1 MRLIEDKDRRQRAI
15 LNIIV
20 LLVAFV
26 GVAKRSQT
34 LEETSTFENILI
46 DSFAPIQTSVTS
58 VRTQVSSFF
67 DHYLAN
73 ISASRKNV
81 DLRKRVGDL
90 ENSINGFEELE
101 KENKRLKDL
110 LQFGQGIGYKKILAQ
125 VVAWDASSDFRVIR
139 INKGLSNGVRLQ
151 SPVVTSQGLVGYI
164 YRLTDH
170 FADILT
176 VLDNN
181 NRVDGLIQRVRA
193 HGIVEGFNN
202 EKSIMKYV
210 SRAEP
215 IILGDVVITSGLGNI
230 YPKGIHVGTVSR
242 IERESY
248 GITQNV
254 EITPAVDFGRLEE
267 VVILSAEGDEQKKRE
282 WEALDQMDEAQ
293 ENQSRSNSGRG
304 R

>member
-1 MRLIEDKDRRQRAI
+1 MRLIEDKERRQKAV
-15 LNIIV
+15 LNILV
-20 LLVAFV
+20 LLIAFV
-26 GVAKRSQT
+26 GVAKRSKI
-34 LEETSTFENILI
+34 LDETSAFENILI
-46 DSFAPIQTSVTS
+46 DSFAPLQTSLTS
-58 VRTQVSSFF
+58 IRTEVASFF
-67 DHYLAN
+67 DHYVVN
-73 ISASRKNV
+73 INASKKNV
-81 DLRKRVGDL
+81 SYQKRID
-90 ENSINGFEELE
+90 ELE
-101 KENKRLKDL
+101 GEIAQFQELRRENKRLKDL
-110 LQFGQGIGYKKILAQ
+110 LQFGTGVDYKKILAQ

-139 INKGLSNGVRLQ
+139 INKGLADGVTLQ
-151 SPVVTSQGLVGYI
+151 SPVITANGLVGYI
-164 YRLTDH
+164 YRLTDS

-193 HGIVEGFNN
+193 HGIVEGYNS

-230 YPKGIHVGTVSR
+230 YPKGIRVGKVSR

-267 VVILSAEGDEQKKRE
+267 VVILVAEGDEQKKRE
-282 WEALDQMDEAQ
+282 WEALDQMDEDSEKQA
-293 ENQSRSNSGRG
+293 RSKR
-304 R
+304 

>member
-1 MRLIEDKDRRQRAI
+1 MRLIEDKDRRQRAV

-20 LLVAFV
+20 LLISFV
-26 GVAKRSQT
+26 GVAKRNHI
-34 LEETSTFENILI
+34 LDETSAFENVLI
-46 DSFAPIQTSVTS
+46 NSFAPIQSSVTS
-58 VRTQVSSFF
+58 VRTEISDFF
-67 DHYLAN
+67 DHYVAN
-73 ISASRKNV
+73 LNASKKNIE
-81 DLRKRVGDL
+81 LHKRIAEL
-90 ENSINGFEELE
+90 ESQINAFEELK
-101 KENKRLKDL
+101 KENIRLKNL
-110 LQFGQGIGYKKILAQ
+110 LQFGQGLGYKKILAQ
-125 VVAWDASSDFRVIR
+125 VVAWDASSDYRVIR
-139 INKGLSNGVRLQ
+139 INKGLSDGVRLQ
-151 SPVVTSQGLVGYI
+151 SPVVTAQGLVGYI

-230 YPKGIHVGTVSR
+230 YPKGIEVGTVSR

-267 VVILSAEGDEQKKRE
+267 VVILSAENDDQKKRE
-282 WEALDQMDEAQ
+282 WEALDQMDEA
-293 ENQSRSNSGRG
+293 EETRNQKGG
-304 R
+304 LQ

>member
-1 MRLIEDKDRRQRAI
+1 VRLIEDKERRQKAV
-15 LNIIV
+15 LNILV
-20 LLVAFV
+20 LLIAFV
-26 GVAKRSQT
+26 GVAKRSKT
-34 LEETSTFENILI
+34 LDETSAFENILI
-46 DSFAPIQTSVTS
+46 DSFAPLQTSLTS
-58 VRTQVSSFF
+58 IRTEVASFF
-67 DHYLAN
+67 DHYVVN
-73 ISASRKNV
+73 INASKKNV
-81 DLRKRVGDL
+81 SYQKRID
-90 ENSINGFEELE
+90 ELE
-101 KENKRLKDL
+101 GEIAQFQELRRENKRLKDL
-110 LQFGQGIGYKKILAQ
+110 LQFGTGVDYKKILAQ

-139 INKGLSNGVRLQ
+139 INKGLADGVTLQ
-151 SPVVTSQGLVGYI
+151 SPVITANGLVGYI
-164 YRLTDH
+164 YRLTDS

-193 HGIVEGFNN
+193 HGIVEGYNS

-230 YPKGIHVGTVSR
+230 YPKGIRVGKVSR

-267 VVILSAEGDEQKKRE
+267 VVILVAEGDEQKKRE
-282 WEALDQMDEAQ
+282 WEALDQMDEDSEKQA
-293 ENQSRSNSGRG
+293 RSKR
-304 R
+304 

>member
-20 LLVAFV
+20 LLISFV
-26 GVAKRSQT
+26 GVAKRNQS
-34 LEETSTFENILI
+34 LDETSAFENILI
-46 DSFAPIQTSVTS
+46 NSFAPIQSSVTN
-58 VRTQVSSFF
+58 VRTEVASFF
-67 DHYLAN
+67 DHYVAN
-73 ISASRKNV
+73 LSASRENV
-81 DLRKRVGDL
+81 QLERRVAEL
-90 ENSINGFEELE
+90 ESQINAFEELE
-101 KENKRLKDL
+101 RENQRLKNL
-110 LQFGQGIGYKKILAQ
+110 LQFGQGLGYKKILAQ
-125 VVAWDASSDFRVIR
+125 VVAWDASSDYRVIR
-139 INKGLSNGVRLQ
+139 INKGLSDGVRLQ

-181 NRVDGLIQRVRA
+181 NRIDGLIQRVRA

-230 YPKGIHVGTVSR
+230 YPKGIQVGTVSR

-267 VVILSAEGDEQKKRE
+267 VVILSAENDEQKKRE
-282 WEALDQMDEAQ
+282 WEALDEMDEA
-293 ENQSRSNSGRG
+293 EESRNQQGVR
-304 R
+304 

>member
-20 LLVAFV
+20 LLISFV

-34 LEETSTFENILI
+34 LDKTSAFENILI

-58 VRTQVSSFF
+58 IRTEVSDFF
-67 DHYLAN
+67 DHYVAN
-73 ISASRKNV
+73 ISASQKNV
-81 DLRKRVGDL
+81 DLRRRVAEL
-90 ENSINGFEELE
+90 ESQINTFEELE
-101 KENKRLKDL
+101 KENKRLKNL
-110 LQFGQGIGYKKILAQ
+110 LQFGEGIGYKKVLAQ
-125 VVAWDASSDFRVIR
+125 VVAWDASSDYRVIR
-139 INKGLSNGVRLQ
+139 INKGLVDGVRLQ

-181 NRVDGLIQRVRA
+181 NRVDGLVQRVRA

-215 IILGDVVITSGLGNI
+215 IILGDIVLTSGLGNI
-230 YPKGIHVGTVSR
+230 YPKGIQVGTVSR

-267 VVILSAEGDEQKKRE
+267 VIILTAENDEQKKKE
-282 WEALDQMDEAQ
+282 WQALDQMDEAEDNVQ
-293 ENQSRSNSGRG
+293 RGSGG
-304 R
+304 RR

>member
-20 LLVAFV
+20 LLISFV
-26 GVAKRSQT
+26 GVAKRNQT
-34 LEETSTFENILI
+34 LDETSAFENILI
-46 DSFAPIQTSVTS
+46 NSFAPIQSSVTN
-58 VRTQVSSFF
+58 VRTEVTSFF
-67 DHYLAN
+67 DHYVAN
-73 ISASRKNV
+73 LNASKENV
-81 DLRKRVGDL
+81 QLKRRVAEL
-90 ENSINGFEELE
+90 ESQINAYEELE
-101 KENKRLKDL
+101 RENQRLKNL
-110 LQFGQGIGYKKILAQ
+110 LQFGQGLGYKKVLAQ
-125 VVAWDASSDFRVIR
+125 VVAWDASSDYRVIR
-139 INKGLSNGVRLQ
+139 INKGLSDGVRLQ

-181 NRVDGLIQRVRA
+181 NRIDGLIQRVRA

-230 YPKGIHVGTVSR
+230 YPKGIQVGTVSR

-267 VVILSAEGDEQKKRE
+267 VVILSAENDEQKKRE
-282 WEALDQMDEAQ
+282 WEALDEMDEA
-293 ENQSRSNSGRG
+293 EEGRNQKGGR
-304 R
+304 

>member
-1 MRLIEDKDRRQRAI
+1 MRLIEDKERRQKAV
-15 LNIIV
+15 LNILV
-20 LLVAFV
+20 LLIAFV
-26 GVAKRSQT
+26 GVAKRSKT
-34 LEETSTFENILI
+34 LDETSAFENILI
-46 DSFAPIQTSVTS
+46 DSFAPLQTSLTS
-58 VRTQVSSFF
+58 IRTEVASFF
-67 DHYLAN
+67 DHYVVN
-73 ISASRKNV
+73 INASKKNV
-81 DLRKRVGDL
+81 SYQKRID
-90 ENSINGFEELE
+90 ELE
-101 KENKRLKDL
+101 GEIAQFQELRRENKRLKDL
-110 LQFGQGIGYKKILAQ
+110 LQFGTGVDYKKILAQ

-139 INKGLSNGVRLQ
+139 INKGLADGVTLQ
-151 SPVVTSQGLVGYI
+151 SPVITANGLVGYI
-164 YRLTDH
+164 YRLTDS

-193 HGIVEGFNN
+193 HGIVEGYNS

-230 YPKGIHVGTVSR
+230 YPKGIRVGKVSR

-267 VVILSAEGDEQKKRE
+267 VVILVAEGDEQKKRE
-282 WEALDQMDEAQ
+282 WEALDQMDEDSEKQA
-293 ENQSRSNSGRG
+293 RSKR
-304 R
+304 

>member
-1 MRLIEDKDRRQRAI
+1 MEDKERRQKAV

-20 LLVAFV
+20 LLIAFV
-26 GVAKRSQT
+26 CIAKRSRT
-34 LEETSTFENILI
+34 LDETSAFENLLI
-46 DSFAPIQTSVTS
+46 DNVAPIQTSVTS
-58 VRTQVSSFF
+58 IRTEITDFF
-67 DHYLAN
+67 DHYVTN
-73 ISASRKNV
+73 IRASKKNV
-81 DLRKRVGDL
+81 ELTRRV
-90 ENSINGFEELE
+90 SELE
-101 KENKRLKDL
+101 SQIANFKEVSRENKRLKDL
-110 LQFGQGIGYKKILAQ
+110 LQFGAGVDYKKILAQ

-139 INKGLSNGVRLQ
+139 INKGLADGVRLQ
-151 SPVVTSQGLVGYI
+151 SPVITSDGLVGYI

-176 VLDNN
+176 VLDSN
-181 NRVDGLIQRVRA
+181 NRVDGLVQRIRA

-215 IILGDVVITSGLGNI
+215 IILGDLVITSGLGNI
-230 YPKGIHVGTVSR
+230 YPKGIRVGKVSR

-267 VVILSAEGDEQKKRE
+267 VVILVAEGDEQKKKE
-282 WEALDQMDEAQ
+282 WEALDQMDDTT
-293 ENQSRSNSGRG
+293 NNRSSK
-304 R
+304 

>member
-1 MRLIEDKDRRQRAI
+1 VRLIEDKERRQKAV
-15 LNIIV
+15 LNILV
-20 LLVAFV
+20 LLIAFV
-26 GVAKRSQT
+26 GVAKRSKT
-34 LEETSTFENILI
+34 LDETSAFENILI
-46 DSFAPIQTSVTS
+46 DSFAPLQTSLTS
-58 VRTQVSSFF
+58 IRTEVASFF
-67 DHYLAN
+67 DHYVVN
-73 ISASRKNV
+73 INASKKNV
-81 DLRKRVGDL
+81 SYQKRID
-90 ENSINGFEELE
+90 ELE
-101 KENKRLKDL
+101 GEIAQFQELRRENKRLKDL
-110 LQFGQGIGYKKILAQ
+110 LQFGTGVDYKKILAQ

-139 INKGLSNGVRLQ
+139 INKGLGDGVTLQ
-151 SPVVTSQGLVGYI
+151 SPVIKANGLVGYI
-164 YRLTDH
+164 YRLTDS

-193 HGIVEGFNN
+193 HGIVEGYNS

-230 YPKGIHVGTVSR
+230 YPKGIRVGKVSR

-267 VVILSAEGDEQKKRE
+267 VVILVAEGDEQKKRE
-282 WEALDQMDEAQ
+282 WEALDQMDEDSEKQA
-293 ENQSRSNSGRG
+293 RSKR
-304 R
+304 

>member
-1 MRLIEDKDRRQRAI
+1 MRLIEDKDRRLRAI

-20 LLVAFV
+20 LLFAFV
-26 GVAKRSQT
+26 FVAKRRTTFDQT
-34 LEETSTFENILI
+34 SAFENLLI
-46 DSFAPIQTSVTS
+46 DSFAPIQSSVTNI
-58 VRTQVSSFF
+58 RGDVSDFL
-67 DHYLAN
+67 DHYIAN
-73 ISASRKNV
+73 INASKQNITLSRKV
-81 DLRKRVGDL
+81 EAL
-90 ENSINGFEELE
+90 ENQIYQFRELGR
-101 KENKRLKDL
+101 ENKRLKDL
-110 LQFGQGIGYKKILAQ
+110 LQFGEEIGYNKVLAQ
-125 VVAWDASSDFRVIR
+125 VVAWDASSDFRVLR
-139 INKGLSNGVRLQ
+139 INKGLNDGVRLQ
-151 SPVVTSQGLVGYI
+151 APVVTSAGLVGYI

-202 EKSIMKYV
+202 ELAIMKYV

-230 YPKGIHVGTVSR
+230 YPKGIRVGSVSR

-267 VVILSAEGDEQKKRE
+267 VIILSAEGDEVKKRE
-282 WEALDQMDEAQ
+282 WEALDQMDESQ
-293 ENQSRSNSGRG
+293 EEAKGGNLK
-304 R
+304 